1 MFKSIY
7 TFSPFGYEGA
17 IVTVETDLR
26 KGIPSV
32 DIVGMADGAVKETR
46 ERMQSAVRNAGL
58 EFPMERVLISLSP
71 CDLRKEG
78 GGFDLPIAFSVLN
91 ASELAKNPDTMTED
105 VIGVI
110 GELELSGK
118 VRAVKGIHAFISSAL
133 ASGIDRFV
141 IPKANESEVKAFS
154 NASYVAVENLYEVM
168 DIIRGNGNFI
178 KGNEKPIENDSEN
191 EIEIDGVFFQKKVM
205 EEEPYDIELDGQNG
219 RQIKALALAISGKHS
234 ILQWGTPG
242 NGKTMY
248 TQKMMNYAPRLTV
261 DEMQSVSRIWSLAGL
276 MKPSEPLKKY
286 PPIRIPHQTASI
298 EGICGG
304 GPTCRPGEISLA
316 HNGILFFD
324 ETAEFR
330 SSVLQMLRVPLENKS
345 ITLSRAGRS
354 TTYPADFTFIGAS
367 ALCPCGN
374 YGSKDKICL
383 CSMRSVELYQ
393 GKFSA
398 PLMDRCLS
406 IFTDYKGKTTYTK
419 KQILEMIASATKI
432 QRERG
437 KYNNDLSPQEVSE
450 LYDSLDEKSKSIVDR
465 YIEAPRKR
473 NLLIKAALTN
483 ANLYGRKNIT
493 FEDVKEIADNLMF
506 NPIADVENYSR
517 QTEEETA

>member
-26 KGIPSV
+26 RGIPSV
-32 DIVGMADGAVKETR
+32 DIVGMADGAVTETR
-46 ERMQSAVRNAGL
+46 ERVLAAIRNSCL
-58 EFPMERVLISLSP
+58 EFPMERVLIALSP

-91 ASELAKNPDTMTED
+91 ANETARNPDTKTED

-133 ASGIDRFV
+133 SSGIDRFV
-141 IPKANESEVKAFS
+141 IPKANESEVKAFA

-168 DIIRGNGNFI
+168 DIIKGNGNFI
-178 KGNEKPIENDSEN
+178 RGNEKPIENDSEN
-191 EIEIDGVFFQKKVM
+191 EIELDGVFFQKQVM
-205 EEEPYDIELDGQNG
+205 QEPYDIALDGQNG
-219 RQIKALALAISGKHS
+219 RQIKALALAISGHHN
-234 ILQWGTPG
+234 LMQWGAPG
-242 NGKTMY
+242 NGKTMF

-261 DEMQSVSRIWSLAGL
+261 NEMQSVSRIWSLAGL

-286 PPIRIPHQTASI
+286 PSIRIPHQTASI

-304 GPTCRPGEISLA
+304 GPSCRPGEISLA

-330 SSVLQMLRVPLENKS
+330 SSVLQMLRVPIENHT

-354 TTYPADFTFIGAS
+354 TTYPANFIFIGAS

-383 CSMRSVELYQ
+383 CSIRSVELYQ
-393 GKFSA
+393 NKISA

-406 IFTDYKGKTTYTK
+406 IFTDCKGKTTYTK
-419 KQILEMIASATKI
+419 EQILEMIAKATKI
-432 QRERG
+432 QRAKG
-437 KYNNDLSPQEVSE
+437 KYNNDLTPQEVNE

-465 YIEAPRKR
+465 YIDAPRKR
-473 NLLIKAALTN
+473 SLLIKAALTN

-493 FEDVKEIADNLMF
+493 LEDVKEIADNLMF

>member
-17 IVTVETDLR
+17 IVQVETDLR
-26 KGIPSV
+26 RGIPSV

-46 ERMQSAVRNAGL
+46 ERVLAAVRNSGL
-58 EFPMERVLISLSP
+58 EFPMERVLIALSP

-91 ASELAKNPDTMTED
+91 ANETARNPDTQTED

-133 ASGIDRFV
+133 AGGIDRFV
-141 IPKANESEVKAFS
+141 IPKANESEVKAFA
-154 NASYVAVENLYEVM
+154 NASYIAVESLEQVM
-168 DIIRGNGNFI
+168 DIIKGNGNFI
-178 KGNEKPIENDSEN
+178 KGNEKPIENDGEN
-191 EIEIDGVFFQKKVM
+191 EIEVDGVFFQKQIM
-205 EEEPYDIELDGQNG
+205 EEPYDIDLDGQNG
-219 RQIKALALAISGKHS
+219 RQIKALALAISGHHN
-234 ILQWGTPG
+234 LMQWGAPG
-242 NGKTMY
+242 NGKTMF

-261 DEMQSVSRIWSLAGL
+261 NEMQSVSRIWSLAGL

-330 SSVLQMLRVPLENKS
+330 SSVLQMLRVPIENKS

-354 TTYPADFTFIGAS
+354 TTYPADFIFIGAS
-367 ALCPCGN
+367 GLCPCGN

-383 CSMRSVELYQ
+383 CSIRSVELYQ
-393 GKFSA
+393 NKISA

-406 IFTDYKGKTTYTK
+406 IHTDFKGKTTYTK
-419 KQILEMIASATKI
+419 EQILEMIATSTKI

-437 KYNNDLSPQEVSE
+437 RYNNDLSPKEVND
-450 LYDSLDEKSKSIVDR
+450 LYLSLDEKSKSIVNR
-465 YIEAPRKR
+465 YIDAPRKR
-473 NLLIKAALTN
+473 SLLIKAALTN
-483 ANLYGRKNIT
+483 ANLYGRENIT
-493 FEDVKEIADNLMF
+493 LEDVKEIADNLMF
-506 NPIADVENYSR
+506 NPIADVENYSM

>member
-17 IVTVETDLR
+17 VVQVETDLR
-26 KGIPSV
+26 RGIPSV
-32 DIVGMADGAVKETR
+32 DIVGMADGAVTETR
-46 ERMQSAVRNAGL
+46 ERVLAAVRNSGL
-58 EFPMERVLISLSP
+58 EFPMERVLIALSP

-78 GGFDLPIAFSVLN
+78 GGFDLPIAFSILN
-91 ASELAKNPDTMTED
+91 EKERENKDGNEEERIA
-105 VIGVI
+105 VI

-118 VRAVKGIHAFISSAL
+118 VRAVKGIHAFISTAL

-141 IPKANESEVKAFS
+141 IPKANQSEIEPFE
-154 NASYVAVENLYEVM
+154 NASYVAVENLYEIM

-178 KGNEKPIENDSEN
+178 KGNEKPVENDSEN
-191 EIEIDGVFFQKKVM
+191 EIEVDEVFFQKQVM
-205 EEEPYDIELDGQNG
+205 EEPYDIALDGQNG
-219 RQIKALALAISGKHS
+219 RQVKALALAISGHHN
-234 ILQWGTPG
+234 LMQWGAPG

-261 DEMQSVSRIWSLAGL
+261 NEMQSVTRIWSLAGL

-330 SSVLQMLRVPLENKS
+330 SSVLQMLRLPLENHT

-354 TTYPADFTFIGAS
+354 TSYPADFTFIGAS

-374 YGSKDKICL
+374 YGNKEKICL
-383 CSMRSVELYQ
+383 CSMKSVELYQ
-393 GKFSA
+393 NKISA
-398 PLMDRCLS
+398 PLLDRCLS
-406 IFTDYKGKTTYTK
+406 VHTDKKGGKTYTR
-419 KQILEMIASATKI
+419 QEVLSMIAKATKI

-437 KYNNDLSPQEVSE
+437 KYNNDLSPQEVND
-450 LYDSLDEKSKSIVDR
+450 LYLRLDEKSKSIVDR
-465 YIEAPRKR
+465 YTDRPRKSS
-473 NLLIKAALTN
+473 LIIKAALTN
-483 ANLYGRKNIT
+483 ANLDGREEISFSDIEEIT
-493 FEDVKEIADNLMF
+493 QNLMF
-506 NPIADVENYSR
+506 NPLEDVNLYSGEE
-517 QTEEETA
+517 QTA

>member
-17 IVTVETDLR
+17 VVQVETDLR

-46 ERMQSAVRNAGL
+46 ERVLAAVRNSGL

-78 GGFDLPIAFSVLN
+78 GGFDLPIAFSILN
-91 ASELAKNPDTMTED
+91 EKERENKDGNEEERIA
-105 VIGVI
+105 VI

-118 VRAVKGIHAFISSAL
+118 VRAVKGVHAFISTCLSA
-133 ASGIDRFV
+133 GIDRFV
-141 IPKANESEVKAFS
+141 IPKANQSEIEPFE
-154 NASYVAVENLYEVM
+154 NASYVAVENLYEIM

-178 KGNEKPIENDSEN
+178 KGNEKPVENDSEN
-191 EIEIDGVFFQKKVM
+191 EIEVDGVFFQKQVM
-205 EEEPYDIELDGQNG
+205 EEPYDIALDGQNG
-219 RQIKALALAISGKHS
+219 RQIKALAIAISGHHN
-234 ILQWGTPG
+234 LMQWGAPG

-248 TQKMMNYAPRLTV
+248 TQKMMNYAPRLTMS
-261 DEMQSVSRIWSLAGL
+261 EMQSVTRIWSLAGL

-304 GPTCRPGEISLA
+304 GPACRPGEISLA
-316 HNGILFFD
+316 HNGILFLD

-354 TTYPADFTFIGAS
+354 TTYPADFIFIGAS

-374 YGSKDKICL
+374 YGNKEKICL
-383 CSMRSVELYQ
+383 CSMKSVELYQ
-393 GKFSA
+393 NKMSA

-406 IFTDYKGKTTYTK
+406 IFTDCKGKTTYTK
-419 KQILEMIASATKI
+419 EQILEMIASATKI
-432 QRERG
+432 QRAKG
-437 KYNNDLSPQEVSE
+437 KYNNDLSPQEVNE
-450 LYDSLDEKSKSIVDR
+450 LYESLDEKSKSIVDR
-465 YIEAPRKR
+465 YIDAPRKR
-473 NLLIKAALTN
+473 SLLIKAALTN
-483 ANLYGRKNIT
+483 ANLYGRENIS

-506 NPIADVENYSR
+506 APIADVENYSR